1 MKPIELPAGTTVTSF
16 VEEVLA
22 KEHEARVADDGP
34 ETFVVHAR
42 IEGLDSYTIT
52 VRGRALSV
60 EHGEVGKAQL
70 WIATDAS
77 CAARAL
83 DDALG
88 DGRLLPDVREPSAV
102 PAVTDPKLLRR
113 LVMVSGS
120 VRAELIGFG
129 DAPLWVAFGAG
140 ARAARIDV
148 ERTDAEVSLPMSVL
162 EQLMSLSKRPDE
174 ALKDVS
180 VKTKGNLFV
189 PMQVALALAIMLPA
203 GPAR

>member
-16 VEEVLA
+16 IEELLA
-22 KEHEARVADDGP
+22 KEHAARVSDDGP

-42 IEGLDSYTIT
+42 IDGLDSYTIT

-60 EHGEVGKAQL
+60 ERGEQGKAQL

-77 CAARAL
+77 CATRAL

-88 DGRLLPDVREPSAV
+88 DARLLPDVRDPGSV
-102 PAVTDPKLLRR
+102 PAITDPRLLRR
-113 LVMVSGS
+113 LVMVSGT
-120 VRAELIGFG
+120 VRAELTGFG

-140 ARAARIDV
+140 AKASRIDP

-180 VKTKGNLFV
+180 VKTKGNPFV
-189 PMQVALALAIMLPA
+189 PMQLALALAILLPA